1 MVGGIFFFSFSFFPP
16 FSFFFFFIFGS
27 LRRVRDQEEVIT
39 ESKVRSKDAAKKK
52 KR

>member
-16 FSFFFFFIFGS
+16 FSFFFFLFGS